1 MTSAPTKEYARELL
15 DRVAPEELP
24 VVVDLL
30 EKMID
35 PVELAQMNAP
45 FEDEEI
51 SEEEELAAAESKEW
65 LKHNAPIPMSEVLAD
80 FGLTVEDFERMGREP
95 AAADASD
102 RR

>member
-24 VVVDLL
+24 VVVHLL

-45 FEDEEI
+45 LEDEEI

-95 AAADASD
+95 AATDASD
-102 RR
+102 SR

>member
-15 DRVAPEELP
+15 DRVAPEVLP
-24 VVVDLL
+24 VVVHLL

-45 FEDEEI
+45 LEDEEI

-65 LKHNAPIPMSEVLAD
+65 LKHTAPIPMSEVLAD

-95 AAADASD
+95 AATDASD
-102 RR
+102 SR

>member
-15 DRVAPEELP
+15 DRVAPEGLP
-24 VVVDLL
+24 VVVHLL

-45 FEDEEI
+45 LEDEEI

-95 AAADASD
+95 AATDASD
-102 RR
+102 SR